1 MLTGRRVLIVE
12 DEVLI
17 AFELCDLVADAE
29 GVAIGPARTNREALA
44 LLDRERVDVALLD
57 LNLAD
62 GEATPTAERLVGR
75 GVPVLIC
82 TGGVMPR
89 AMRSL
94 WPHLPVHHKPV
105 KGEDLIRTLAELC
118 AERPAAS

>member
-1 MLTGRRVLIVE
+1 MLTGRHVLIVE

-17 AFELCDLVADAE
+17 AFELSDLVADAE
-29 GVAIGPARTNREALA
+29 GVPVGPARTNREALA
-44 LLDRERVDVALLD
+44 LLDRERIDVAVLD

-62 GEATPTAERLVGR
+62 GEATPTAERLMGI

-105 KGEDLIRTLAELC
+105 RGEDLIRALADLC
-118 AERPAAS
+118 ADRPATP